1 MTGRYP
7 DFDELI
13 GAEAPMEERERL
25 RHVHDLLVQA
35 GPPPELSPELESVQ
49 WPDEALSPL
58 TLTGRRAR
66 KERKRSPVLV
76 AAAVATLAVAAFLF
90 GQATGDKTAAPIDVQ
105 RVVHMTGTSLEPD
118 AIGTLELGTA
128 DRQGNWPMILHVT
141 GLRQLPQDGYYDLYL
156 SRGGKPIALCGS
168 FNVVRGDVAV
178 RMSAAY
184 TLDRF
189 DGWVVTRQVPPNHKP
204 TVVVMRTTGAASAS

>member
-1 MTGRYP
+1 MTGRPP

-13 GAEAPMEERERL
+13 GDDVTVDERNRL

-58 TLTGRRAR
+58 TLRRRAR
-66 KERKRSPVLV
+66 KERRRSPVLV
-76 AAAVATLAVAAFLF
+76 AAAIATLAVAAFLF
-90 GQATGDKTAAPIDVQ
+90 GQATGDKAAAPIDVQ
-105 RVVHMTGTSLEPD
+105 RVVHMAGTTLEPG
-118 AIGTLELGTA
+118 AIGTLELGSA
-128 DRQGNWPMILHVT
+128 DRQGNWPMILHVN
-141 GLRQLPQDGYYDLYL
+141 GLRQLPNDGYYDLYL
-156 SRGGKPIALCGS
+156 ARSGKPVALCGS

-184 TLDRF
+184 ELEKF
-189 DGWVVTRQVPPNHKP
+189 DGWVVTRQVPPNHEPKF
-204 TVVVMRTTGAASAS
+204 VVMRTTGSSGAS

>member
-1 MTGRYP
+1 MTGRPP
-7 DFDELI
+7 DFNELV
-13 GAEAPMEERERL
+13 GDDVTVEERDRL

-49 WPDEALSPL
+49 WPEEALAPL
-58 TLTGRRAR
+58 TLSGRRR
-66 KERKRSPVLV
+66 EQRRRSPVLV
-76 AAAVATLAVAAFLF
+76 AAAIATLAVAAFLF
-90 GQATGDKTAAPIDVQ
+90 GQATGDRSASPIDVQ
-105 RVVHMTGTSLEPD
+105 RVVHMAGTNLEPG

-141 GLRQLPQDGYYDLYL
+141 GLRQLPNDGYYDLYL
-156 SRGGKPIALCGS
+156 SRRGKPIALCGS

-184 TLDRF
+184 TLDKF
-189 DGWVVTRQVPPNHKP
+189 DGWVVTRQVPPNHEPKF
-204 TVVVMRTTGAASAS
+204 VVMRTTGSTGASS

>member
-1 MTGRYP
+1 MSGRPP
-7 DFDELI
+7 DFNELV
-13 GAEAPMEERERL
+13 GDDLTVEERDRL

-58 TLTGRRAR
+58 TLSGRGRAQ
-66 KERKRSPVLV
+66 RKRSPVLV

-90 GQATGDKTAAPIDVQ
+90 GQATGNKSAAPIDVQ
-105 RVVHMTGTSLEPD
+105 RVVHMAGTKLEPE
-118 AIGTLELGTA
+118 AIGTLELGSA
-128 DRQGNWPMILHVT
+128 DRQGNWPMILHVS
-141 GLRQLPQDGYYDLYL
+141 GLRQLPNDGYYDLYL
-156 SRGGKPIALCGS
+156 SRGGRPIALCGS
-168 FNVVRGDVAV
+168 FNIIRGDVAV

-189 DGWVVTRQVPPNHKP
+189 DGWVITRQVPPNHEPKF
-204 TVVVMRTTGAASAS
+204 VVMRTTGSSGAS

>member
-1 MTGRYP
+1 MTGRP
-7 DFDELI
+7 PEFDQLLGEDVTV
-13 GAEAPMEERERL
+13 EERDRL

-58 TLTGRRAR
+58 TLRGRPR
-66 KERKRSPVLV
+66 KERKRSPLLV
-76 AAAVATLAVAAFLF
+76 AAAIATLAVAAFLF
-90 GQATGDKTAAPIDVQ
+90 GQATGSRSASPIDVQ
-105 RVVHMTGTSLEPD
+105 RVVHMAGTSLEPD
-118 AIGTLELGTA
+118 AIGTLELGSA

-141 GLRQLPQDGYYDLYL
+141 GLRQLPNDGYYDLYL
-156 SRGGKPIALCGS
+156 SRAGKPIALCGS

-184 TLDRF
+184 TLDKF
-189 DGWVVTRQVPPNHKP
+189 DGWVVTRQVPPNHEPKF
-204 TVVVMRTTGAASAS
+204 VVMRTTSSTGAS